1 MRRRV
6 LLWSA
11 VDVKSFLGPSEIT
24 DLEAA
29 LGQFILY
36 EKALRRQEVGCTLWL
51 AIPSHIWSGLFREA
65 IGEILQEDGALRL
78 LVIDAEKETIERWIP
93 STPGET

>member
-36 EKALRRQEVGCTLWL
+36 EKALRRQEVGCTWD
-51 AIPSHIWSGLFREA
+51 SE
-65 IGEILQEDGALRL
+65 
-78 LVIDAEKETIERWIP
+78 
-93 STPGET
+93 